1 MKKQGKRCAL
11 DCVDTEGKPRFLPAE
26 SKATT
31 CSVCNAN
38 LSYWRR
44 QPPSRRT
51 LRTKRVNLYA
61 RRMEQVS

>member
-11 DCVDTEGKPRFLPAE
+11 LCIDTDGKERFLPVG

-38 LSYWRR
+38 LSYWKR
-44 QPPSRRT
+44 QPPSRRM
-51 LRTKRVNLYA
+51 LRTARVNLYA
-61 RRMEQVS
+61 RRMEQLS